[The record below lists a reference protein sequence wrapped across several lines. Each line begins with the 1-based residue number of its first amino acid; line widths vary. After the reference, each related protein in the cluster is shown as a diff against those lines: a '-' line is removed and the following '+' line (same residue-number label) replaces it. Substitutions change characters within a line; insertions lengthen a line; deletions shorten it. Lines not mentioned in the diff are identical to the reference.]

1 MGMIMTSRD
10 ETSVQAE
17 VRENGLIN
25 GCLHRPGKLNSCLN
39 SKTSKQRFDTAG
51 FEKKM
56 SFPASV
62 YPPQSAWKMAMPNP
76 SE

>member
-17 VRENGLIN
+17 GWENGPIN
-25 GCLHRPGKLNSCLN
+25 DSLHRPGKLNSCLN
-39 SKTSKQRFDTAG
+39 SKTSEQRFDTAG
-51 FEKKM
+51 SEKKM
-56 SFPASV
+56 NFPASV